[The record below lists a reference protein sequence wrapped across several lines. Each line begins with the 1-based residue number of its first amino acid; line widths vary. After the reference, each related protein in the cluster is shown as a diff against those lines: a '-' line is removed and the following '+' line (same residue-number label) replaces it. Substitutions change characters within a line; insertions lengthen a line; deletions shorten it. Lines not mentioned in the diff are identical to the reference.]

1 MTTKKPSYE
10 ELQPQ
15 VVELEQEVRKESLRA
30 DLRQSRELFEKVF
43 RSQRDAIFI
52 LNAETPPTI
61 LDCNAAA
68 EGIFGYSR
76 HEMLGKNTQ
85 FLHMSEKALAE
96 FQKDLYPQVTEQGFF
111 RLEGFMMK
119 RKDGNGFPTD
129 HTVMPLNNEKGE
141 RTGWVSVVRDITAR
155 KNAEEAEKKISE
167 VFRSVVEDMPAL
179 MCRFLPDGTL
189 TFVNRNYCDYF
200 SRNSEHLIGQNFFQF
215 IPEEERQEVKHR
227 FSSLTRESPVITYE
241 HQVIASDG
249 ARRWQQW
256 TDRALFDNDGNLK
269 EYQSLG
275 LDVTDRKQAE
285 EALRESEKRYKQLFS
300 HAPAGIC
307 EMDFREQR
315 FIAVNKIMCQFTG
328 YSETEFLKMGPL
340 DIMSEDAKAL
350 FLKRIKKLMVGEN
363 VPESVEYGIRT
374 KGGAEIWAA
383 LRISPVFENGEVK
396 KVTAVVHNI
405 TERRR
410 VEQKLRQSEERL
422 RALSKEL
429 MEAQEKERTR
439 ISKELHDELGQS
451 LAILKHRVRSIG
463 KNLGVYQPQMS
474 RDSDAAVQLVDEIIE
489 KVRHISRDLNP
500 SILED
505 VGLCPALRS
514 LADNFMQEYEIPVSL
529 HLDEIGEFFSKET
542 ARKLYRIIQE
552 ALTNI
557 AKHAEAHHV
566 SLRISKGP
574 EYVNFLIEDGGKG
587 FDPTE
592 ARSREEKHR
601 GLGLPLMEERADS
614 VGGTLE
620 ITSQEGDRGTKILL
634 TVPIE
639 MRGT

>member
-189 TFVNRNYCDYF
+189 TFVNRNYCEYF

-215 IPEEERQEVKHR
+215 IPEEERQEVQHR
-227 FSSLTRESPVITYE
+227 FSSLTKESPVITYE

-275 LDVTDRKQAE
+275 LDVTDRKRAE
-285 EALRESEKRYKQLFS
+285 EALRESEKRYK
-300 HAPAGIC
+300 
-307 EMDFREQR
+307 
-315 FIAVNKIMCQFTG
+315 
-328 YSETEFLKMGPL
+328 
-340 DIMSEDAKAL
+340 
-350 FLKRIKKLMVGEN
+350 
-363 VPESVEYGIRT
+363 
-374 KGGAEIWAA
+374 
-383 LRISPVFENGEVK
+383 
-396 KVTAVVHNI
+396 
-405 TERRR
+405 
-410 VEQKLRQSEERL
+410 
-422 RALSKEL
+422 
-429 MEAQEKERTR
+429 
-439 ISKELHDELGQS
+439 
-451 LAILKHRVRSIG
+451 
-463 KNLGVYQPQMS
+463 
-474 RDSDAAVQLVDEIIE
+474 
-489 KVRHISRDLNP
+489 
-500 SILED
+500 
-505 VGLCPALRS
+505 
-514 LADNFMQEYEIPVSL
+514 
-529 HLDEIGEFFSKET
+529 
-542 ARKLYRIIQE
+542 
-552 ALTNI
+552 
-557 AKHAEAHHV
+557 
-566 SLRISKGP
+566 
-574 EYVNFLIEDGGKG
+574 
-587 FDPTE
+587 
-592 ARSREEKHR
+592 
-601 GLGLPLMEERADS
+601 
-614 VGGTLE
+614 
-620 ITSQEGDRGTKILL
+620 
-634 TVPIE
+634 
-639 MRGT
+639 